1 MRDAFDY
8 DTEGMAARFQSQ
20 RLARSVIFVAA
31 AAITSVWFIN
41 FCAAVFGC
49 GCHSLWAGAAEHCNI
64 HNDLPPHCPWCVQG
78 GVYGLEAYTAM
89 VLAQGAV
96 VFWPGGLS
104 LTIRALGAVLAFP
117 VVGAFMAVVTGWYT
131 GYWN

>member
-1 MRDAFDY
+1 MVALVRTNLFVKSA
-8 DTEGMAARFQSQ
+8 
-20 RLARSVIFVAA
+20 IFVVA

-49 GCHSLWAGAAEHCNI
+49 GCHSLWAGAAQHCNV

-78 GVYGLEAYTAM
+78 GVYGLGAYIAM
-89 VLAQGAV
+89 VLAQAAV

-104 LTIRALGAVLAFP
+104 LTIRALAAVLAFP
-117 VVGAFMAVVTGWYT
+117 VVGAFMAVLAGWYT
-131 GYWN
+131 GYWA